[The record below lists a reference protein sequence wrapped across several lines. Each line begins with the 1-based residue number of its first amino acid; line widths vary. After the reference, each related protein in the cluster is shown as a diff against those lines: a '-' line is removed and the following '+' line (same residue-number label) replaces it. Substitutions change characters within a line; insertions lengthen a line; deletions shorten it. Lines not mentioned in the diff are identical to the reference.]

1 LSKVFK
7 FGGASVKN
15 PKAIYNLKEIVSS
28 YKENLVIIISAID
41 KTTNKLE
48 LVWKNYLE
56 NETLKSTEIAE
67 EIIKF
72 HEAIIKDLELNNNT
86 DFLKLFNDL
95 ALELVEYI
103 GAKTKQDNNISYSK
117 IVSFGELFSTIIISS
132 YLNKEGVE
140 NQWID
145 AREFIK
151 TSDNATDSKVNWEKT
166 KRKINS
172 NLSKNKSYLTQGFI
186 GSNLNGETTTLGRE
200 GSDFSAAIFAWSMDV
215 EEVII
220 WKDVDGLLNAD
231 PKWFNKTQILKKIS
245 FKEAIEL
252 SYLGASVIHPNT
264 VKPLENKNIPLTIRS
279 FIKKEHDGSSISKV
293 GKDDKSI
300 PSIIYKPNQIL
311 LSISSKD
318 YSFIFEEHISDIF
331 SIFSKTG
338 LRVHLMQ
345 NSALSFSVCG
355 IISTLELPVLISEI
369 QKKYTLKYNEKVN
382 LLTIRHF
389 KKLDIPELFQNQ
401 EILIQQRS
409 RSTLRYVLKEIKK
422 APKKGFL

>member
-28 YKENLVIIISAID
+28 YKENLVIVISAIN

-48 LVWKNYLE
+48 LVWKSYLG
-56 NETLKSTEIAE
+56 NETLKSTEIAT

-72 HEAIIKDLELNNNT
+72 HETIIDDLELNNNAG
-86 DFLKLFNDL
+86 FLKLFNDL
-95 ALELVEYI
+95 ALELVDYI
-103 GAKTKQDNNISYSK
+103 GAKTKQENNISYSK
-117 IVSFGELFSTIIISS
+117 IVSFGELFSTLIISS

-140 NQWID
+140 NKWLD

-151 TSDNATDSKVNWEKT
+151 TSKSVTESRVNWKETEIKIKSTLKKDKT
-166 KRKINS
+166 
-172 NLSKNKSYLTQGFI
+172 YLTQGFI

-231 PKWFNKTQILKKIS
+231 PKWFDKTQILKKIS

-279 FIKKEHDGSSISKV
+279 FIKKEHEGSSISKA

-300 PSIIYKPNQIL
+300 PSVIYKPNQIL
-311 LSISSKD
+311 FSISSKD
-318 YSFIFEEHISDIF
+318 YSFIFEKHISDIF
-331 SIFSKTG
+331 SIFSETG
-338 LRVHLMQ
+338 LKVHLMQ

-355 IISTLELPVLISEI
+355 TIAPSELPFLISEI

-389 KKLDIPELFQNQ
+389 KNLDIPGLFQNQ

-409 RSTLRYVLKEIKK
+409 RSTLRYVLKEKK
-422 APKKGFL
+422 

>member
-15 PKAIYNLKEIVSS
+15 PKAIYNLKQIVSS
-28 YKENLVIIISAID
+28 YKENLVIVISAID

-56 NETLKSTEIAE
+56 NKTLKSTEIAK

-72 HEAIIKDLELNNNT
+72 HKAIIEDLELNNNS
-86 DFLKLFNDL
+86 DFKKLFNDL
-95 ALELVEYI
+95 TQELVDYI
-103 GAKTKQDNNISYSK
+103 GAKTKQENNISYSK
-117 IVSFGELFSTIIISS
+117 IVSFGELFSTLIISS
-132 YLNKEGVE
+132 YLNKEDVE
-140 NQWID
+140 NTWID

-151 TSDNATDSKVNWEKT
+151 TSNNATDSRVNWEET

-172 NLSKNKSYLTQGFI
+172 NLSKNKTYLTQGFI
-186 GSNLNGETTTLGRE
+186 GSNLNGVTTTLGRE

-231 PKWFNKTQILKKIS
+231 PKWFDKTQILKKIS

-279 FIKKEHDGSSISKV
+279 FIKKEHEGSSISKL

-300 PSIIYKPNQIL
+300 PSVIYKPNQIL

-355 IISTLELPVLISEI
+355 IIATSELPVLILEI

-389 KKLDIPELFQNQ
+389 KNLDIPELFQNQ

-409 RSTLRYVLKEIKK
+409 RSTLRYVLKEKK
-422 APKKGFL
+422 

>member
-1 LSKVFK
+1 MSKVFK

-28 YKENLVIIISAID
+28 YKENLVIVISAID

-48 LVWKNYLE
+48 LVWKSYLG
-56 NETLKSTEIAE
+56 NETLKSIEIAT

-72 HEAIIKDLELNNNT
+72 HEAIIDELELNNNAG
-86 DFLKLFNDL
+86 FLKLFNDL
-95 ALELVEYI
+95 TLELVDYI
-103 GAKTKQDNNISYSK
+103 GAKTKQENNISYSK
-117 IVSFGELFSTIIISS
+117 IVSFGELFSTLIISS
-132 YLNKEGVE
+132 YLNKEDVE
-140 NQWID
+140 NTWID

-151 TSDNATDSKVNWEKT
+151 TSNNATDSRVNWKET

-172 NLSKNKSYLTQGFI
+172 NLSKNKTYLTQGFI
-186 GSNLNGETTTLGRE
+186 GSNLNGVTTTLGRE

-231 PKWFNKTQILKKIS
+231 PKWFDKTKVLKKIS

-252 SYLGASVIHPNT
+252 SYLGASVIHPST

-279 FIKKEHDGSSISKV
+279 FIKKEHEGSSISKV
-293 GKDDKSI
+293 GIDDKSI
-300 PSIIYKPNQIL
+300 PSIIYKQNQIL

-355 IISTLELPVLISEI
+355 IITPSELPFLISEI

-389 KKLDIPELFQNQ
+389 KNLDIPELFQNQ

-409 RSTLRYVLKEIKK
+409 RSTLRYVLKEKK
-422 APKKGFL
+422 

>member
-1 LSKVFK
+1 MSKVFK

-28 YKENLVIIISAID
+28 YKENLVIVVSAID

-48 LVWKNYLE
+48 GAWESFVE
-56 NETLKSTEIAE
+56 NKSQKSVEIAK

-72 HEAIIKDLELNNNT
+72 HESIIEDLELNNNS
-86 DFLKLFNDL
+86 DFLNLFNTL
-95 ALELVEYI
+95 RIELVEYI
-103 GAKTKQDNNISYSK
+103 EAKTKQKNNISYSK
-117 IVSFGELFSTIIISS
+117 IVSFGELFSTLIISH
-132 YLNKEGVE
+132 YLNKEGIE

-145 AREFIK
+145 ARDFIK
-151 TSDNATDSKVNWEKT
+151 TSNGAIDSKVNWEETQRRINANLKKDKT
-166 KRKINS
+166 
-172 NLSKNKSYLTQGFI
+172 YLTQGFI

-200 GSDFSAAIFAWSMDV
+200 GSDFSAAIFAWSMDAQ
-215 EEVII
+215 EVII

-231 PKWFNKTQILKKIS
+231 PKWFEKTQILKKIS

-264 VKPLENKNIPLTIRS
+264 IKPLENKNIPLTIRS
-279 FIKKEHDGSSISKV
+279 FIRKENEGSSINEV

-300 PSIIYKPNQIL
+300 SSIIYKPNQIL

-331 SIFSKTG
+331 SIFSKSG
-338 LRVHLMQ
+338 LKVHLMQ

-355 IISTLELPVLISEI
+355 IIAPSSLPILISEI
-369 QKKYTLKYNEKVN
+369 QKKYTLRYNEKVN
-382 LLTIRHF
+382 LLTIRHY
-389 KKLDIPELFQNQ
+389 KNLEIPELFQNQ

-409 RSTLRYVLKEIKK
+409 RSTLRYVLKEQK
-422 APKKGFL
+422 

>member
-1 LSKVFK
+1 MSKVFK

-28 YKENLVIIISAID
+28 YKENLVIVISAID

-56 NETLKSTEIAE
+56 NKTLKSTEIAK

-72 HEAIIKDLELNNNT
+72 HKAIVEDLELNNNSN
-86 DFLKLFNDL
+86 FLKLFNDL
-95 ALELVEYI
+95 TQELVDYI

-117 IVSFGELFSTIIISS
+117 IVSFGELFSTLIISS
-132 YLNKEGVE
+132 YLNKEDVE
-140 NQWID
+140 NTWID

-151 TSDNATDSKVNWEKT
+151 TSNNATDSRVNWEET

-172 NLSKNKSYLTQGFI
+172 NLSKNKTYLTQGFI
-186 GSNLNGETTTLGRE
+186 GSNLNGVTTTLGRE

-231 PKWFNKTQILKKIS
+231 PKWFDKTQILKKIS

-279 FIKKEHDGSSISKV
+279 FIKKEHEGSSISKL

-300 PSIIYKPNQIL
+300 PSVIYKPNQIL

-355 IISTLELPVLISEI
+355 IIDPSELPVLILEI

-389 KKLDIPELFQNQ
+389 KNLDIPELFKNQ

-409 RSTLRYVLKEIKK
+409 RSTLRYVLKEKK
-422 APKKGFL
+422 

>member
-15 PKAIYNLKEIVSS
+15 PKAIYNLKEVVSS
-28 YKENLVIIISAID
+28 YKENLVIVISAID

-56 NETLKSTEIAE
+56 NETLKSTEIAR

-72 HEAIIKDLELNNNT
+72 HEVIIEGLKLNNNT
-86 DFLKLFNDL
+86 TFLEIFNTL
-95 ALELVEYI
+95 SLELVEYI
-103 GAKTKQDNNISYSK
+103 GAKAKQENNISYSK
-117 IVSFGELFSTIIISS
+117 IVSFGELFSTLIIST
-132 YLNKEGVE
+132 YLNKEGVK

-151 TSDNATDSKVNWEKT
+151 TSKSATDSRVNWKET

-172 NLSKNKSYLTQGFI
+172 NLSKDKTYLTQGFI

-231 PKWFNKTQILKKIS
+231 PKWFDKTQILEKIS
-245 FKEAIEL
+245 YKEAIEL

-264 VKPLENKNIPLTIRS
+264 VKPLENKNIPLSIRS
-279 FIKKEHDGSSISKV
+279 FINKEREGSSISKV

-311 LSISSKD
+311 ISISSKD

-331 SIFSKTG
+331 SVFSKTG
-338 LRVHLMQ
+338 LKVHLMQ

-355 IISTLELPVLISEI
+355 IITTSELPVLISEI
-369 QKKYTLKYNEKVN
+369 QKKYNLKYNEKVN

-389 KKLDIPELFQNQ
+389 KNLDIPELFQNQ

-409 RSTLRYVLKEIKK
+409 RTTLRYVLKEKK
-422 APKKGFL
+422 

>member
-1 LSKVFK
+1 MSKVFK

-28 YKENLVIIISAID
+28 YKENLVIVISAID

-48 LVWKNYLE
+48 LVWKSYLG
-56 NETLKSTEIAE
+56 NETLKSTEIAA

-72 HEAIIKDLELNNNT
+72 HKTIIEDLELNNNS

-95 ALELVEYI
+95 TLELVDYI
-103 GAKTKQDNNISYSK
+103 GAKTKQENNISYSK
-117 IVSFGELFSTIIISS
+117 IVSFGELFSTLIISS
-132 YLNKEGVE
+132 YLNREGVE

-151 TSDNATDSKVNWEKT
+151 TSKSATDSSVNWKET
-166 KRKINS
+166 ERKI
-172 NLSKNKSYLTQGFI
+172 KSTLKKDITYLTQGFI

-220 WKDVDGLLNAD
+220 WKDVDGLLSAD
-231 PKWFNKTQILKKIS
+231 PKWFDKTQILKKIS

-279 FIKKEHDGSSISKV
+279 FIKKEHEGSSISKV

-311 LSISSKD
+311 LTISTID
-318 YSFIFEEHISDIF
+318 YSFIFEEHMSKLF
-331 SIFSKTG
+331 SIFFKMG
-338 LRVHLMQ
+338 LKVHLMQ
-345 NSALSFSVCG
+345 NSALSCSVCG
-355 IISTLELPVLISEI
+355 IILPHNFDHLISALQNI
-369 QKKYTLKYNEKVN
+369 YIVKYNTKVN
-382 LLTIRHF
+382 LLTIRYF
-389 KKLDIPELFQNQ
+389 KNLEIPKLFQNQ

-409 RSTLRYVLKEIKK
+409 RSTLRYVLKEKK
-422 APKKGFL
+422 

>member
-28 YKENLVIIISAID
+28 YKENLVIVISAID

-56 NETLKSTEIAE
+56 NETLKSIEIAE

-72 HEAIIKDLELNNNT
+72 HEAIIKDLKLNNNT

-95 ALELVEYI
+95 TIELVEYI
-103 GAKTKQDNNISYSK
+103 GAKTKQENNISYSK

-151 TSDNATDSKVNWEKT
+151 TSNNATDSRVNWEKT

-279 FIKKEHDGSSISKV
+279 FIKKEHNGSSISKV
-293 GKDDKSI
+293 GKDDKII

-338 LRVHLMQ
+338 LKVHLMQ

-355 IISTLELPVLISEI
+355 IISPLELPVLISEI

-409 RSTLRYVLKEIKK
+409 RSTLRYVLKKREYKNK
-422 APKKGFL
+422 NP

>member
-1 LSKVFK
+1 MSKVFK

-15 PKAIYNLKEIVSS
+15 PKAIYNLKEVVSS
-28 YKENLVIIISAID
+28 YKENLVIVISAID

-56 NETLKSTEIAE
+56 NETLKSTEIAR

-72 HEAIIKDLELNNNT
+72 HELIIEGLKLNNNT
-86 DFLKLFNDL
+86 AFLEIFNTL
-95 ALELVEYI
+95 SLELVEYI
-103 GAKTKQDNNISYSK
+103 GAKAKQENNISYSK
-117 IVSFGELFSTIIISS
+117 IVSFGELFSTLIIST
-132 YLNKEGVE
+132 YLNKEGVK

-151 TSDNATDSKVNWEKT
+151 TSKSATDSRVNWKET

-172 NLSKNKSYLTQGFI
+172 NLSKDKTYLTQGFI

-231 PKWFNKTQILKKIS
+231 PKWFDKTQILEKIS
-245 FKEAIEL
+245 YKEAIEL

-264 VKPLENKNIPLTIRS
+264 VKPLENKNIPLSIRS
-279 FIKKEHDGSSISKV
+279 FIKKEREGSSISKV

-311 LSISSKD
+311 ISISSKD

-331 SIFSKTG
+331 SVFSKTG
-338 LRVHLMQ
+338 LKVHLMQ

-355 IISTLELPVLISEI
+355 IITTSELPVLISEI
-369 QKKYTLKYNEKVN
+369 QKKYNLKYNEKVN

-389 KKLDIPELFQNQ
+389 KNLDIPELFQNQ

-409 RSTLRYVLKEIKK
+409 RTTLRYVLKEKK
-422 APKKGFL
+422 

>member
-1 LSKVFK
+1 MSKVFK

-15 PKAIYNLKEIVSS
+15 PEAIFNLKEIVSS
-28 YKENLVIIISAID
+28 YKENLVIVISAID

-48 LVWKNYLE
+48 QVWENYQE
-56 NETLKSTEIAE
+56 NKSLKCAEITR

-72 HEAIIKDLELNNNT
+72 HEDIIEDLELNNNA
-86 DFLKLFNDL
+86 DFIELFNTL
-95 ALELVEYI
+95 SLELVECV
-103 GAKTKQDNNISYSK
+103 GAKTKQKNKISYAK
-117 IVSFGELFSTIIISS
+117 IVSFGELFSTLIISN
-132 YLNKEGVE
+132 YLNKEGFE

-145 AREFIK
+145 ARELIK
-151 TSDNATDSKVNWEKT
+151 TSKNTTDSRVNWEET

-172 NLSKNKSYLTQGFI
+172 TLRKEKTYLTQGFI
-186 GSNLNGETTTLGRE
+186 GSNINGETTTLGRE

-231 PKWFNKTQILKKIS
+231 PKWFDKTQILKKIS

-279 FIKKEHDGSSISKV
+279 FIKKEHEGSSISKV
-293 GKDDKSI
+293 GKDDKSL

-338 LRVHLMQ
+338 LKVHLMQ

-355 IISTLELPVLISEI
+355 IIAPSYLPVLITEI
-369 QKKYTLKYNEKVN
+369 QRKYTLKYNEKVN

-389 KKLDIPELFQNQ
+389 KNLDIPKLFHNQ

-409 RSTLRYVLKEIKK
+409 RSTLRYVLKEKK
-422 APKKGFL
+422 

>member
-1 LSKVFK
+1 MSKVFK

-28 YKENLVIIISAID
+28 YKENLVIVISAID

-48 LVWKNYLE
+48 LVWKSYLG
-56 NETLKSTEIAE
+56 NETLKSTEIAA

-72 HEAIIKDLELNNNT
+72 HKTIIEDLELNNNS
-86 DFLKLFNDL
+86 DFLMLFNDL
-95 ALELVEYI
+95 TLELVDYI
-103 GAKTKQDNNISYSK
+103 GAKTKQENNVSYSK
-117 IVSFGELFSTIIISS
+117 IVSFGELFSTLIISS
-132 YLNKEGVE
+132 YLNREGVE

-151 TSDNATDSKVNWEKT
+151 TSKSATDSSVNWKET
-166 KRKINS
+166 ERKI
-172 NLSKNKSYLTQGFI
+172 KSTLKKDITYLTQGFI

-220 WKDVDGLLNAD
+220 WKDVDGLLSAD
-231 PKWFNKTQILKKIS
+231 PKWFDKTQILKKIS

-279 FIKKEHDGSSISKV
+279 FIKKEHEGSSISKV

-311 LSISSKD
+311 LTISTID
-318 YSFIFEEHISDIF
+318 YSFIFEEHMSKLF
-331 SIFSKTG
+331 SIFFKMG
-338 LRVHLMQ
+338 LKVHLMQ
-345 NSALSFSVCG
+345 NSALSCSVCG
-355 IISTLELPVLISEI
+355 IILPHSFDHLISAL
-369 QKKYTLKYNEKVN
+369 QKIYIVKYNTKVN
-382 LLTIRHF
+382 LLTIRYF
-389 KKLDIPELFQNQ
+389 KNLEIPKLFQNQ

-409 RSTLRYVLKEIKK
+409 RSTLRYVLKEKK
-422 APKKGFL
+422 

>member
-1 LSKVFK
+1 MSKVFK

-355 IISTLELPVLISEI
+355 IISPLELPVLISEI